1 MKPHVRVLG
10 IDDSPFTFGA
20 GTALVVGA
28 LMRVPSYLE
37 GVMRTEVVVDGLDS
51 TQRIVDM
58 VLKSRYKDQI
68 KAILIDGIALAG
80 FNIVDLEKLHLELKV
95 PVLTVTRDQPDMRR
109 IRGALRKHFVDWKD
123 RYTLVSRLPLRRIET
138 EHKPLWA
145 SGLGLEW
152 EEFEDIVRM
161 STVRGAVPEPLRV
174 AHLIATAMTKGE
186 SHGRS

>member
-1 MKPHVRVLG
+1 MKPHVRILG
-10 IDDSPFTFGA
+10 IDDSPFSFGT
-20 GTALVVGA
+20 GRALVVGA
-28 LMRVPSYLE
+28 VVRIPAYIE
-37 GVMRTEVVVDGLDS
+37 GVMRTEVEVDGLDS

-58 VLKSRYKDQI
+58 VSRSRYKDQL

-80 FNIVDLEKLHLELKV
+80 FNIIDIEQLHYELKI
-95 PVLTVTRDQPDMRR
+95 PVLTVTRDRPDMRA
-109 IRGALRKHFVDWKD
+109 IRGALRKHFVDWKE
-123 RYTLVSRLPLRRIET
+123 RYTLVTRLPLKKIET

-152 EEFEDIVRM
+152 QEFEEIVSV

-174 AHLIATAMTKGE
+174 AHLVATAMTVGE